1 MMIMGL
7 DNTGDEWAKELAF
20 EMTEKW
26 VRSNYKGFNES
37 GVMYEKVSVVIFVW
51 CKLYLKSV

>member
-26 VRSNYKGFNES
+26 VRSNYKGFNET
-37 GVMYEKVSVVIFVW
+37 GAMYEKVSGNFCLV
-51 CKLYLKSV
+51 